1 MPTQQ
6 PPHLVLL
13 IGILGDA
20 AKEGEGQGPLDI
32 VMAVDRGRDAGHDA
46 LPNALVLAEG
56 RDGADVLVR
65 HTGRLAALV
74 LPKQHIIQILKE

>member
-1 MPTQQ
+1 M
-6 PPHLVLL
+6 LL

-56 RDGADVLVR
+56 RR
-65 HTGRLAALV
+65 SWC
-74 LPKQHIIQILKE
+74 